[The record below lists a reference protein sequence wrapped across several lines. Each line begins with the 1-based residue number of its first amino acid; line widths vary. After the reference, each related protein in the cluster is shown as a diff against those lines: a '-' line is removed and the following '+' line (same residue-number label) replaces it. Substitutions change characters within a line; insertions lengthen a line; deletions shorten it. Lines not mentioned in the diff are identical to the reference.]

1 MKQSGLAAWAG
12 DANQVAA
19 NVAVESMLP
28 ARITPLENTLR
39 RLMEEEAQ
47 ELNGGSIRRLLGSC
61 WLVDV
66 IQTAVLDSQQH
77 GSEDLAGDN

>member
-61 WLVDV
+61 
-66 IQTAVLDSQQH
+66 IQTAVLDSQH
-77 GSEDLAGDN
+77 GSEDVAGDK